1 MGDVEVLDVDVEELE
16 WDDDVLVVEA
26 EDEVEDV
33 DGDELEEDVLLDV
46 DAVDEVDE
54 VEMVLAVEAVEV
66 ELEVLDDPLLVVE
79 TMLLLTLKKEPAAV
93 DDVAEVLLVLA
104 EDVDESTFEDDEA
117 EVEVKELLLETFVV
131 PFLM

>member
-1 MGDVEVLDVDVEELE
+1 MLDVDVEELE

-26 EDEVEDV
+26 EVEVEDV

-46 DAVDEVDE
+46 DAVDEVNE
-54 VEMVLAVEAVEV
+54 VEMVLAVEEVEV

-93 DDVAEVLLVLA
+93 DDVAEVVPVLV
-104 EDVDESTFEDDEA
+104 EDVDETKFEDDEA